1 MVSLRKLWDDLTGQ
15 TQETERTT
23 SVNQANIDIANQTNK
38 TNREIAEQNL
48 QFQRENLDY
57 QKELQQQIFERED
70 TAYQRTKQ
78 DMINAGLNP
87 LSMQSTNG
95 SGEAIATTPLNNN
108 FQAQMPAPMQK
119 ENTLDSPLQHILN
132 ILGTSTSVAGAI
144 SNISQMG
151 LRRDLLQSQ
160 IDSQNIDNLIKAK
173 SHGVDLKNG
182 IVENP
187 HNWNQNDWREYRH
200 KVAAVKYDSDSNPER
215 IVTALLDALNGRYD
229 NKVNDVK
236 ENIREKVPLIDK
248 AIEYEEKDNLRQSQK
263 ERAESKGYVL
273 GKGQTTTTVIPHPV
287 KGYNTIKVYN
297 IKGKLIDMYD
307 VDYEGNIINK
317 GTKVNSSFSSHKS
330 GKF

>member
-1 MVSLRKLWDDLTGQ
+1 MVSFKEIWDYLTGQ
-15 TQETERTT
+15 KQETERTT
-23 SVNQANIDIANQTNK
+23 SVNQTNIDIAHETNE

-119 ENTLDSPLQHILN
+119 ENTLDSPLQHIMN
-132 ILGTSTSVAGAI
+132 IVGASTSIAGAV
-144 SNISQMG
+144 SDISQLG
-151 LRRDLLQSQ
+151 LKRDLLQQQ
-160 IDSQNIDNLIKAK
+160 IDSQHIDNLIKAK
-173 SHGVDLKNG
+173 SHGINLETGEVT
-182 IVENP
+182 NP
-187 HNWNQNDWREYRH
+187 HGWNDNDWREFEH
-200 KVAAVKYDSDSNPER
+200 KLESGKYDSDSNPER
-215 IVTALLDALNGRYD
+215 IATAILDALNGRYD
-229 NKVNDVK
+229 NKINDAK
-236 ENIREKVPLIDK
+236 ENIREKVPLIDE
-248 AIEYEEKDNLRQSQK
+248 AFDYVEKDNLRNTQESRAK
-263 ERAESKGYVL
+263 EKGYVL
-273 GKGQTTTTVIPHPV
+273 NKGQTTTTIVPHPI
-287 KGYNTIKVYN
+287 KKYNTVKVYN

-317 GTKVNSSFSSHKS
+317 GTTINSSFSSHKS